1 MRWLNKESIK
11 AALELVDKYR
21 SITLEDLEANP
32 INEEDGEDIWESL
45 SKITGFGYKDKCP
58 ICLSVN
64 RECNECIYSF
74 GRVLRYSWN
83 YCCDNSTSE
92 DIYDAN
98 SYEELLDAI
107 KNRADYI
114 EDLVNRIKSDNSGIV
129 LQNNS
134 SE

>member
-1 MRWLNKESIK
+1 MSEECIK

-21 SITLEDLEANP
+21 SITLEDLEAYQ
-32 INEEDGEDIWESL
+32 IGEDEDIWESL
-45 SKITGFGYKDKCP
+45 ANITGFGYTDKCP

-64 RECNECIYSF
+64 RECNQCIYSF
-74 GRVLRYSWN
+74 RRTLRENWY
-83 YCCDNSTSE
+83 YCCDNYTSD
-92 DIYDAN
+92 DIYNAN

>member
-1 MRWLNKESIK
+1 MSEECIK
-11 AALELVDKYR
+11 AALELVAKYR
-21 SITLEDLEANP
+21 SITLEDLESQP
-32 INEEDGEDIWESL
+32 IDDEWEDIWESL
-45 SKITGFGYKDKCP
+45 SKITGFGYKDRCP

-64 RECNECIYSF
+64 NECNQCIYSF
-74 GRVLRYSWN
+74 RRALRENWN

-114 EDLVNRIKSDNSGIV
+114 EDLVNRIKSDNRGIV